1 MYSILTEYAIDLEI
15 KAFFSSLVAFLSF
28 KMLRP
33 PFNPQIILVIRYIA
47 EKLLKVITS
56 ILLLVINRLYYL
68 SF

>member
-33 PFNPQIILVIRYIA
+33 PFMSATFGLKQNTNQIIIKKNSV
-47 EKLLKVITS
+47 
-56 ILLLVINRLYYL
+56 NL
-68 SF
+68 SFRS